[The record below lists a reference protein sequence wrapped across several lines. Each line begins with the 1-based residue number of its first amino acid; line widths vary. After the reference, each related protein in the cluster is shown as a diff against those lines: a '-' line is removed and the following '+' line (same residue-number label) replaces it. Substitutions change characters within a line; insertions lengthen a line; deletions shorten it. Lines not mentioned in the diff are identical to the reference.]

1 MEHDIDN
8 GKIDQAKGRVKQA
21 AGDLTGNDELRRSGV
36 ADEQAGKVKDA
47 VQHGKEKIDDAID
60 AVKDRLDRR

>member
-1 MEHDIDN
+1 MEHELD
-8 GKIDQAKGRVKQA
+8 KAKGRIKKA

-36 ADEQAGKVKDA
+36 ADENAGKAKEA
-47 VQHGKEKIDDAID
+47 VQHGKEKVDDAID